1 MAYNSLIGV
10 QLNKA
15 FNAAKDL
22 AIEAVF
28 TKTTSSEFDFSTG
41 EVNDT
46 TIPSITTKII
56 ITKTSKTPEAKTM
69 TIMFKTKEVGSF
81 SMTDHVYIGNDRWHF
96 GNVITSNNHISV
108 VELYHEI

>member
-28 TKTTSSEFDFSTG
+28 TKTVNSEFDFSTG

-69 TIMFKTKEVGSF
+69 TIMFKTKEVGPF
-81 SMTDHVYIGNDRWHF
+81 SMTDHVFIAGDRWHF
-96 GNVITSNNHISV
+96 GNMVASNNHISI
-108 VELYHEI
+108 VELFHEV

>member
-1 MAYNSLIGV
+1 MAYNTLIGNA
-10 QLNKA
+10 LNKA

-22 AIEAVF
+22 AIDAVF
-28 TKTTSSEFDFSTG
+28 TKTTNSEFDFSTG

-69 TIMFKTKEVGSF
+69 TVMFKTKEVGDF
-81 SMTDHVYIGNDRWHF
+81 AMTDLVYIDGDKWHLGNM
-96 GNVITSNNHISV
+96 ITTNNHVSV
-108 VELYHEI
+108 VQLYHEV